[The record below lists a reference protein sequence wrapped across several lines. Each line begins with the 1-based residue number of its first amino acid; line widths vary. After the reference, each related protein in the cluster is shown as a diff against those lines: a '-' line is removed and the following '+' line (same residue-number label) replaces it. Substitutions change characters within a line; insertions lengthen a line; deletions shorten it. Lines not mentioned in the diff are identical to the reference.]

1 MSRQPPRFN
10 PSAPFIA
17 RPVATTLLTIGVAL
31 AGVLAFLAL
40 PVSALPQIDFPTI
53 SVQASLPGASP
64 DTMAATVAT
73 PLERSLGRIAGLS
86 EMTSSSS
93 LGATRVTLQFN
104 LDRDIDGAAR
114 DVQAAIDG
122 ARALLPT
129 GLPNNPVWRKV
140 NPADAPIMVFAM
152 TSATRSRGEIYDIAS
167 TVVAQKLSQV
177 RGVGQV
183 NVGGGSLP
191 AVRVEL
197 DPIALAHAGLSPEQV
212 RTAIASADADRPKG
226 AIEDAG
232 SHWQIL
238 ANDQARTAADYL
250 PTVISWRDGAAVRLA
265 DVATVTDSVQ
275 DTRNAGLANGQ
286 PAILLIL
293 TRQPNANIVET
304 VARVRAALP
313 QIRAAIPA
321 TVNLDVMVDRT
332 PTIRASLREVE
343 RTLLIAILL
352 VVLVTYAFLGDWR
365 SALVSIVAVPVSL
378 LGTCTVMYLCD
389 YSLDTLSLMAL
400 TVATGFVVDDAVV
413 VLENIK
419 RHVEA
424 GLAPAEAALRG
435 AREVGFTVVAMST
448 SLVAV
453 FIPILFM
460 PGLTGRLFREF
471 AVTLATAIGVSL
483 LVSLTTTPMLASQL
497 LQPHTKSRAR
507 GFARWAGRR
516 FQALRD
522 GYRRALEWSLDHG
535 RLIGLVLLATVAL
548 NVALYVFIPKS
559 FLPQQDTGRLVG
571 NIQGDQSLSF
581 QAMSEKLRRF
591 VAVVRSDPAVENVVA
606 FTGGGQRNGA
616 SMFIA
621 LKPVAE
627 RRVSADRVIARLR
640 GRLAHEPGA
649 ALYLQAAQDIHAGG
663 RAGYA
668 QYQYTLQADAL
679 DELRTWGPRVR
690 AALAALPEITDVNT
704 DQQDKGLQTT
714 LTVDRDAAAR
724 LGVSVASID
733 AVLYDW
739 FGQRQVATIYNPLN
753 QYHVVMEAAPRFLET
768 PGSLDRVMF
777 TGPSGAQIPLGAV
790 ARYGP
795 TNAPLAVNHQGQ
807 FAATTISY
815 NLPNGVSMSQATAAI
830 DKAVAALG
838 MPSSVRGSYQGSA
851 RLFQSS
857 QGSEPLLIVAAIIAM
872 YLVLGMLY
880 ESLLHPLTILSTLPS
895 AGVGA
900 LLALLALHFDFTLIA
915 LIGVMLLIGLV
926 KKNAIMMIDVAVVV
940 ERDLALSPRQ
950 AILEACQR
958 RFRPIL
964 MTSVAAMAGALPLA
978 LGHGEGTELRQP
990 LGVAIVGGLILSQ
1003 LLTLFTTPLVYL
1015 YFDRQRARWAQRRA
1029 ATPLP
1034 AHEY

>member
-1 MSRQPPRFN
+1 M
-10 PSAPFIA
+10 
-17 RPVATTLLTIGVAL
+17 
-31 AGVLAFLAL
+31 VLAHYCPRAC
-40 PVSALPQIDFPTI
+40 
-53 SVQASLPGASP
+53 
-64 DTMAATVAT
+64 
-73 PLERSLGRIAGLS
+73 R
-86 EMTSSSS
+86 
-93 LGATRVTLQFN
+93 
-104 LDRDIDGAAR
+104 
-114 DVQAAIDG
+114 AI
-122 ARALLPT
+122 PI
-129 GLPNNPVWRKV
+129 WRKI

-152 TSATRSRGEIYDIAS
+152 TSSTRSRGEIYDIAS

-212 RTAIASADADRPKG
+212 RTAIVSADVDRPKG
-226 AIEDAG
+226 SIEDATN
-232 SHWQIL
+232 HWQIL

-286 PAILLIL
+286 SAILLIL

-313 QIRAAIPA
+313 QIRASIPA

-424 GLAPAEAALRG
+424 GLAPVEAALRG

-483 LVSLTTTPMLASQL
+483 VVSLTTTPMLASQL
-497 LQPHTKSRAR
+497 LKPRSGSQRR
-507 GFARWAGRR
+507 GFARWAERR
-516 FQALRD
+516 FQALREN
-522 GYRRALEWSLDHG
+522 YRRALEWSLDHG
-535 RLIGLVLLATVAL
+535 RLIGLVLLVTVAL
-548 NVALYVFIPKS
+548 NVALYIFIPKS
-559 FLPQQDTGRLVG
+559 FLPQQDTGRLIG

-581 QAMSEKLRRF
+581 QAMSQKLQKF
-591 VAVVRSDPAVENVVA
+591 VAVVRSDPAVQNVVA

-616 SMFIA
+616 NMFVA

-627 RRVSADRVIARLR
+627 RKVPADVVIARLR
-640 GRLAHEPGA
+640 GRLSHEPGA
-649 ALYLQAAQDIHAGG
+649 ALFLQAAQDINAGG
-663 RAGYA
+663 RAGNA

-679 DELRTWGPRVR
+679 ADLRTWGPRVR
-690 AALAALPEITDVNT
+690 AAMAALPEIADVNT

-714 LTVDRDAAAR
+714 LTIDRDAAAR
-724 LGVSVASID
+724 LGISVASID

-790 ARYGP
+790 ARLR
-795 TNAPLAVNHQGQ
+795 TDQ
-807 FAATTISY
+807 
-815 NLPNGVSMSQATAAI
+815 
-830 DKAVAALG
+830 
-838 MPSSVRGSYQGSA
+838 R
-851 RLFQSS
+851 
-857 QGSEPLLIVAAIIAM
+857 
-872 YLVLGMLY
+872 
-880 ESLLHPLTILSTLPS
+880 ST
-895 AGVGA
+895 G
-900 LLALLALHFDFTLIA
+900 
-915 LIGVMLLIGLV
+915 
-926 KKNAIMMIDVAVVV
+926 
-940 ERDLALSPRQ
+940 
-950 AILEACQR
+950 
-958 RFRPIL
+958 
-964 MTSVAAMAGALPLA
+964 
-978 LGHGEGTELRQP
+978 RQP
-990 LGVAIVGGLILSQ
+990 PGAICRHDDLLQSPTRGIHVTSHRCHRQGGRGTRHAQQRARQ
-1003 LLTLFTTPLVYL
+1003 LPGQREAVPVFA
-1015 YFDRQRARWAQRRA
+1015 RQRAAPDRRRHHGDVSRAGHIVREPTAPTDHPVHPALGRCWRAAGAAGAALRFHSDRADRSHAADRPGQEERHHDDRRRRRGRARSGAGSAPGHTRGVQASLQAHPDDQCRRHGRRA
-1029 ATPLP
+1029 A
-1034 AHEY
+1034 AGSRAR